1 MVSDVFIL
9 SYTITMKSAFT
20 LIELVT
26 TLIIIAILAAL
37 ALPRFNKA
45 SEATKAKEAVAA
57 LQQIRTGE
65 RIYRTGQEFYY
76 PRYDEMPPGGTVQGE
91 ISDIVKI
98 NEKLKLFLDTRTNR
112 NWGIFIKCTGVDQ
125 FETTVTRK
133 GGLATYDGKGFKIDQ
148 TGQITNIDWPLPLPQ
163 E

>member
-1 MVSDVFIL
+1 
-9 SYTITMKSAFT
+9 MKSAFT

-76 PRYDEMPPGGTVQGE
+76 PHYVYHPAPESGIDTINTVLKIYLDKRAERNWDISIDTNTLNTFTAIATRTRGRNSGETITIDQEGTQGGTW
-91 ISDIVKI
+91 S
-98 NEKLKLFLDTRTNR
+98 
-112 NWGIFIKCTGVDQ
+112 
-125 FETTVTRK
+125 
-133 GGLATYDGKGFKIDQ
+133 
-148 TGQITNIDWPLPLPQ
+148 P
-163 E
+163 